1 VLTKNECVCLFYSSL
16 KGKFDKQKVKNKMKR
31 IQHIEN
37 EISDLR
43 NQLKHHKLY
52 ESLNHIGDV
61 KIFMENHVFA
71 VWDFMSLLKNLQINL
86 TTVKT
91 PWTPPKNATLS
102 RFINEIVH
110 GEESDINELG
120 EPNSHFKMYL
130 DAMVQVNA
138 STDEINNFIKLI
150 ELGNS
155 IDYSLSQIDIDRK
168 VADFVKFSFS
178 VIETNKPHLVASAF
192 TFGRED
198 VIPDMFIEIL
208 KYSDSENKLY
218 NKLTYYLERHI
229 ELDGD
234 EHGPLS
240 LQMITELCGND
251 DQKWSEALTV
261 AKQSLEKRIE
271 LWNSINELIQKE
283 NSANNALKVT

>member
-1 VLTKNECVCLFYSSL
+1 MN
-16 KGKFDKQKVKNKMKR
+16 R
-31 IQHIEN
+31 IEYIAN

-43 NQLKHHKLY
+43 NQLQNHKLY
-52 ESLNHIGDV
+52 ENLKSLNDI

-71 VWDFMSLLKNLQINL
+71 VWDFMSLLKFLQVKL
-86 TTVKT
+86 TNVQT
-91 PWTPPKNATLS
+91 PWVPSKNATLS

-120 EPNSHFKMYL
+120 EPKSHFEMYL
-130 DAMVQVNA
+130 DAMTQVKAN
-138 STDEINNFIKLI
+138 TTKINDFIRLI
-150 ELGNS
+150 ESDNTVE
-155 IDYSLSQIDIDRK
+155 YSLNEIDIDKR

-178 VIETNKPHLVASAF
+178 IIKTNKPHLVASAF

-208 KYSDSENKLY
+208 KNSDSENKLY

-240 LQMITELCGND
+240 LKMISELCAND
-251 DQKWSEALTV
+251 NQKWDETLTV
-261 AKQSLEKRIE
+261 AKQSLEKRIA
-271 LWNSINELIQKE
+271 LWDAINDLIQIE
-283 NSANNALKVT
+283 NLAYSNV

>member
-1 VLTKNECVCLFYSSL
+1 MN
-16 KGKFDKQKVKNKMKR
+16 R
-31 IQHIEN
+31 IQYIEN
-37 EISDLR
+37 EISQLR
-43 NQLKHHKLY
+43 NQLQNHKLY
-52 ESLNHIGDV
+52 ENLNTLDDI

-91 PWTPPKNATLS
+91 PWTPPKNPTLS

-120 EPNSHFKMYL
+120 EPKSHFEMYL
-130 DAMVQVNA
+130 DAMLQMGADTN
-138 STDEINNFIKLI
+138 EINKFIKLI
-150 ELGNS
+150 ESGNS
-155 IDYSLSQIDIDRK
+155 VNYSLNEINIDKR

-178 VIETNKPHLVASAF
+178 IIETNKPHLVAAAF

-198 VIPDMFIEIL
+198 VIPDMFNEIL
-208 KYSDSENKLY
+208 KNSDSENEFY
-218 NKLTYYLERHI
+218 NKLTYYLARHI

-240 LQMITELCGND
+240 LKMISELCKD
-251 DQKWSEALTV
+251 DDKKWAETLSI
-261 AKQSLEKRIE
+261 AKQSLEKRIS
-271 LWNSINELIQKE
+271 LWNVITELIQKK
-283 NSANNALKVT
+283 SQ